1 MLEVGMGLALIFAI
15 YSWFVG
21 LSEIKNTH
29 NIEKLRNATLTYHY
43 AIIIMFIL
51 TMLNILFG

>member
-1 MLEVGMGLALIFAI
+1 MLEFGMGLALILAI
-15 YSWFVG
+15 FSWIIG
-21 LSEIKNTH
+21 LKELKTTANIK
-29 NIEKLRNATLTYHY
+29 ILKRVALTYHH

>member
-29 NIEKLRNATLTYHY
+29 NIEKLRNATLTYHH
-43 AIIIMFIL
+43 AIIIIIIL
-51 TMLNILFG
+51 TMLNILLG

>member
-21 LSEIKNTH
+21 LSDIKNTH
-29 NIEKLRNATLTYHY
+29 NIEKLRNVALTYHN
-43 AIIIMFIL
+43 AIIIMIIL
-51 TMLNILFG
+51 TMLNILLG